1 MSKWI
6 ERVVEYDSFGDAPV
20 LVVAP
25 HEGTELVEVDG
36 VSVVIG
42 ERGSGELAKRA
53 AKHVGGSYI
62 IVHVPRFRADFA
74 RSPDLLGEGAMFRF
88 NVLGKRRE
96 FTGHKDTAY
105 KEIME
110 KFHDLI
116 EKFNPQFL
124 LNFHKMLGKDV
135 DIRLGFGL
143 DRRYIGGSKKA
154 LEFRKHI
161 VGDLAV
167 RGYSLDI
174 LVSKRALTGESEYVL
189 NRHHNG
195 RLAALAEFS
204 SSKGFEMESGHI
216 NPGYM
221 EAANLIAEQA
231 LRCLREDKTS
241 PQ

>member
-1 MSKWI
+1 MPKWI

-20 LVVAP
+20 LIVAP

-36 VSVVIG
+36 ASVVVG
-42 ERGSGELAKRA
+42 ERGSGELAKIA

-62 IVHVPRFRADFA
+62 VVHVPRFRADFA
-74 RSPDLLGEGAMFRF
+74 RSPELLGEGAMFRF
-88 NVLGKRRE
+88 NVLGKRHE

-105 KEIME
+105 KQIME
-110 KFHDLI
+110 KFHNLVG
-116 EKFNPQFL
+116 EFNPKFL
-124 LNFHKMLGKDV
+124 LSFHKMLGKDV

-143 DRRYIGGSKKA
+143 DRKYIGNSKRA
-154 LEFRKHI
+154 LEFRKQV

-167 RGYSLDI
+167 RGHSLEI
-174 LVSKRALTGESEYVL
+174 LVSKRALTGESEYIL
-189 NRHHNG
+189 NRHHKG
-195 RLAALAEFS
+195 RLAALVEFS
-204 SSKGFEMESGHI
+204 SSKGFDMNSGHI
-216 NPGYM
+216 NPGYR